1 MMVHYKR
8 DLDDID
14 WAEMKDTLREDKF
27 DNGRTETQYKRS
39 FENSF
44 TTCVSFLDGKIIGT
58 GRALSDG
65 VGNAYV
71 VDVWTL
77 SKHRRKG
84 IASRMMELLRE
95 DLQGQHVYLQT
106 DDDTLEFYVS
116 LGFKRRPTG
125 MDIVVGDYL
134 KGKKPQQVIIG

>member
-1 MMVHYKR
+1 MVHYKR
-8 DLDDID
+8 DLDGVD
-14 WAEMKDTLREDKF
+14 WGEMKATLGEDKF
-27 DNGRTETQYKRS
+27 DNGRTETQYRLS
-39 FENSF
+39 YENSF
-44 TTCVSFLDGKIIGT
+44 LTCIAYIKGKIIGT
-58 GRALSDG
+58 ARVVSDG

-84 IASRMMELLRE
+84 IATRMMELLME

-116 LGFKRRPTG
+116 LGFKKRPTG

-134 KGKKPQQVIIG
+134 KGD

>member
-1 MMVHYKR
+1 MVHYKQ
-8 DLDDID
+8 DLNDID
-14 WAEMKDTLREDKF
+14 WDEMKDTLREDKF
-27 DNGRTETQYKRS
+27 DNGRTETQYLES

-44 TTCVSFLDGKIIGT
+44 STCIAYVDEKIIGT
-58 GRALSDG
+58 ARVLSDG

-84 IASRMMELLRE
+84 IATRMMELLME
-95 DLQGQHVYLQT
+95 DLHGQHVYLQT

-116 LGFKRRPTG
+116 LGFKKRPTG

-134 KGKKPQQVIIG
+134 KGKKP

>member
-14 WAEMKDTLREDKF
+14 WAEIKATLREDKF
-27 DNGRTETQYKRS
+27 DNGRTEAQYKKS
-39 FENSF
+39 FENSHS
-44 TTCVSFLDGKIIGT
+44 TCIAYIDGKIIGT
-58 GRALSDG
+58 ARVLSDG

-77 SKHRRKG
+77 SEHRRKG
-84 IASRMMELLRE
+84 IASRMMEILME

-106 DDDTLEFYVS
+106 DDDTLEFYVA
-116 LGFKRRPTG
+116 LGFKKRPTG

-134 KGKKPQQVIIG
+134 KKK